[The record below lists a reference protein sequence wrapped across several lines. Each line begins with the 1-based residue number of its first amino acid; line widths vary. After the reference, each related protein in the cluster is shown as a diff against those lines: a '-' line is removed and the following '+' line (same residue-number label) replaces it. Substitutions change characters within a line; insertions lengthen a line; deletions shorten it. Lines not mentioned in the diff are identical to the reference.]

1 MLGRVL
7 ESNKAILV
15 SNRIS
20 MFPFSIRIHKY
31 AFLVFLL
38 AGIVYGQKA
47 KSPAGVLP
55 QVFSGWQMD
64 THAVKTSTDPA
75 VADPTD
81 FPVLKEY
88 GFTDVQSATFTRNG
102 RKMEIKAARFNDASG
117 AFGAYTY
124 YVQPQMQNEKI
135 GDQAASSNERILFF
149 KGNVLID
156 ATIEHMTA
164 MSAADLR
171 SLADSLPKPK
181 GNEAALPTV
190 TGNLPPQSLEK
201 NTTRYI
207 VGPEGANR
215 LGSPIPAPMIDFTK
229 GAEVALGKYRTS
241 QGAAVVTVIGYP
253 TPQIAKERMTAMQSA
268 SLPGGPFYFKRTGP
282 YLVAVNGNIS
292 ADEAQSLL
300 ASVNY
305 DADVTW
311 NQPTKPKPVED
322 RAGFIVALILLCIVV
337 ILGALVF
344 GFLFGGLRLLLN
356 RVFPNRTLKHT
367 EGAEIIRLDLK

>member
-1 MLGRVL
+1 MFSFFHSFHKCVL
-7 ESNKAILV
+7 
-15 SNRIS
+15 
-20 MFPFSIRIHKY
+20 
-31 AFLVFLL
+31 LVFFV
-38 AGIVYGQKA
+38 AGIAYGQKTNA
-47 KSPAGVLP
+47 SAGVLP
-55 QVFSGWQMD
+55 KAFSGWQMD
-64 THAVKTSTDPA
+64 AHSMKSSTDPA
-75 VADPTD
+75 VADATD
-81 FPVLKEY
+81 YPVLKEY
-88 GFTDVQSATFTRNG
+88 GFANVQSATFTRNG
-102 RKMEIKAARFNDASG
+102 RKMEIKAASFNDASG

-124 YVQPQMQNEKI
+124 YVQPQMQMEKI
-135 GDQAASSNERILFF
+135 GDQGASSNERILFF

-156 ATIEHMTA
+156 ATIEHLTA

-171 SLADSLPKPK
+171 SLANALPKPK

-207 VGPEGANR
+207 VGPEAANR

-241 QGAAVVTVIGYP
+241 QGEAAVTVIGYP

-268 SLPGGPFYFKRTGP
+268 SIPGGPFYFKRTGP
-282 YLVAVNGNIS
+282 YLVAVNGNIP

-311 NQPTKPKPVED
+311 NQPTKPKPVENK
-322 RAGFIVALILLCIVV
+322 AGFIVALILLCIIA

-344 GFLFGGLRLLLN
+344 GFLFGGLRLLMNHL
-356 RVFPNRTLKHT
+356 FPNRRLKHP
-367 EGAEIIRLDLK
+367 ESAEIIRLDLK